1 MVWHV
6 GWYGGGQEDEVEVKS
21 AGKRDRG
28 PDHDLTNTR
37 LGNSVYSGIGLIS
50 IRSTDILFFH
60 DFNSVMQAYFPFVI
74 MQMTG

>member
-6 GWYGGGQEDEVEVKS
+6 GWYGSGQEVEVEVKS

-37 LGNSVYSGIGLIS
+37 LGNSVYSG
-50 IRSTDILFFH
+50 
-60 DFNSVMQAYFPFVI
+60 V
-74 MQMTG
+74 